1 MYEILQ
7 AHILKRIEL
16 MNEEFERTKTFFAPK
31 KIRKGQ
37 FLLRAGEV
45 CRYLAFVE
53 KGILRQYSIDDRG
66 EEHVIQFAF
75 EDWWISDMYSA
86 LTQTPATYNIDA
98 LEDTEA
104 LLLES
109 VLQERLCTEIPK
121 FERFFRLLLQ
131 GSFVAKERRIN
142 SALSL
147 SAEEQYLA
155 LVRSC
160 SDLALRIPQNQIASY
175 LGITPQSLS
184 RIRRE
189 LVEKKHTA

>member
-1 MYEILQ
+1 MYEVLQ
-7 AHILKRIEL
+7 AHILKRIDL
-16 MNEEFERTKTFFAPK
+16 TNEEFERTKTFFLPK

-37 FLLRAGEV
+37 FFLHTGEV

-53 KGILRQYSIDDRG
+53 RGFMRQYSIDDRG

-104 LLLES
+104 LLLEHA
-109 VLQERLCTEIPK
+109 LQEKLCVEIPK

-131 GSFVAKERRIN
+131 GSFIAKERRIN

-160 SDLALRIPQNQIASY
+160 SNLELRIPQNQIASY

-184 RIRRE
+184 RIRKE
-189 LVEKKHTA
+189 LAEKKE